1 MSIIDYLFPPDSV
14 SEVREK
20 MLKYGRNNPDKSE
33 LQIIEEFSGS
43 MSRAKKAEAKEA
55 LKNMPLPK
63 SKPTKEEKIVAQVRV
78 RETFKISKI
87 GTIAGAYVE
96 EGKITRN
103 TMIRVIRDGIVVFP
117 MKEGAIGEL
126 SSLKRF
132 KDDVKEVKF
141 GFECGLTIKGFND
154 LKVDDVIEGY
164 EIVEVK
170 QRLK

>member
-63 SKPTKEEKIVAQVRV
+63 SKPTKAERKKKVSMMRGGMANGKEHMYSAGGNVTDNLSPGLKTLNKTRPDVVKKIL
-78 RETFKISKI
+78 
-87 GTIAGAYVE
+87 
-96 EGKITRN
+96 GK
-103 TMIRVIRDGIVVFP
+103 
-117 MKEGAIGEL
+117 
-126 SSLKRF
+126 
-132 KDDVKEVKF
+132 
-141 GFECGLTIKGFND
+141 
-154 LKVDDVIEGY
+154 
-164 EIVEVK
+164 
-170 QRLK
+170 

>member
-63 SKPTKEEKIVAQVRV
+63 SKPTKEERKKAADDSNSKSRGGMPKKNKVAMMRGGMANGKEHMYSAGGNVTDNLSPGLKALNKTRPDVVKKIL
-78 RETFKISKI
+78 SK
-87 GTIAGAYVE
+87 
-96 EGKITRN
+96 
-103 TMIRVIRDGIVVFP
+103 
-117 MKEGAIGEL
+117 
-126 SSLKRF
+126 
-132 KDDVKEVKF
+132 
-141 GFECGLTIKGFND
+141 
-154 LKVDDVIEGY
+154 
-164 EIVEVK
+164 
-170 QRLK
+170 